1 MVYGDFLACF
11 PELNESIE
19 VWSDDEVGGVRNITA
34 VFIPSGGGDIKRRK
48 YTSGNTALDIT
59 DEDLLFV
66 HISYLDQIS
75 TGDYFRR
82 TDKIIWR
89 VVGKLDYAV
98 PADFNVLKVAKV
110 TGATIEQQEPLPVK
124 EGYFA

>member
-19 VWSDDEVGGVRNITA
+19 VWTEGMEDTRTITA
-34 VFIPSGGGDIKRRK
+34 VFIPSGGSNIKRRK
-48 YTSGNTALDIT
+48 YTSGNTSLDIT
-59 DEDLLFV
+59 DEDLLYV
-66 HISYLDQIS
+66 HVSYLSQIS

-98 PADFNVLKVAKV
+98 PADYNVLRVAKV
-110 TGATIEQQEPLPVK
+110 TGATQEQQDPLPVK

>member
-19 VWSDDEVGGVRNITA
+19 VWTEDTDDIRNITA
-34 VFIPSGGGDIKRRK
+34 VFIPSGGSDIKRRK
-48 YTSGNTALDIT
+48 YTSGNTSLDIT
-59 DEDLLFV
+59 EEDLLYV
-66 HISYLDQIS
+66 HVSYLPQIS

-98 PADFNVLKVAKV
+98 PADYNVLRVAKV
-110 TGATIEQQEPLPVK
+110 TGATQEQRDPLPVK

>member
-1 MVYGDFLACF
+1 MEYGDFLACF

-19 VWSDDEVGGVRNITA
+19 VWTEDTDDIRNITA
-34 VFIPSGGGDIKRRK
+34 VFIPSGGSDIKRRK
-48 YTSGNTALDIT
+48 YTSGNTSLDIT
-59 DEDLLFV
+59 DEDLLYV
-66 HISYLDQIS
+66 HVSYLPQIS

-98 PADFNVLKVAKV
+98 PADYNVLRVAKV
-110 TGATIEQQEPLPVK
+110 TGATQEQRDPLPVK

>member
-19 VWSDDEVGGVRNITA
+19 VWTEDTDDIRNITA
-34 VFIPSGGGDIKRRK
+34 VFIPSGGSDIKRRK
-48 YTSGNTALDIT
+48 YTSGYTSLDIT
-59 DEDLLFV
+59 DEDLLYV
-66 HISYLDQIS
+66 HVSYLPQIS

-98 PADFNVLKVAKV
+98 PADYNVLRVAKV
-110 TGATIEQQEPLPVK
+110 TGATQEQRDPLPVK

>member
-19 VWSDDEVGGVRNITA
+19 VWTEDMDDIRNITV
-34 VFIPSGGGDIKRRK
+34 VFIPSGGSDIKRRK
-48 YTSGNTALDIT
+48 YTSGNTSLDIT
-59 DEDLLFV
+59 DEDLLYV
-66 HISYLDQIS
+66 HVSYLPQIS

-98 PADFNVLKVAKV
+98 PADYNVLRVAKV
-110 TGATIEQQEPLPVK
+110 TGATQEQQDPLPVK

>member
-19 VWSDDEVGGVRNITA
+19 VWTEDMDDIRNITA
-34 VFIPSGGGDIKRRK
+34 VFIPSGGSDIKRRK
-48 YTSGNTALDIT
+48 YTSGNTSLDIT
-59 DEDLLFV
+59 DEDLLYV
-66 HISYLDQIS
+66 HVSYLSQIS

-98 PADFNVLKVAKV
+98 PADYNVLRVAKV
-110 TGATIEQQEPLPVK
+110 TGATQEQQDPLPVK

>member
-1 MVYGDFLACF
+1 MVYGDFLSCF

-19 VWSDDEVGGVRNITA
+19 VWTEDTDDIRNITA
-34 VFIPSGGGDIKRRK
+34 VFIPSGGSDIKRRK
-48 YTSGNTALDIT
+48 YTSGNTSLDIT
-59 DEDLLFV
+59 DEDLLYV
-66 HISYLDQIS
+66 HVSYLPQIS

-98 PADFNVLKVAKV
+98 PADYNVLRVAKV
-110 TGATIEQQEPLPVK
+110 TGATQEQRDPLPVK

>member
-1 MVYGDFLACF
+1 MIYGDFLACF

-19 VWSDDEVGGVRNITA
+19 VWTEDTDDIRNITA
-34 VFIPSGGGDIKRRK
+34 VFIPSGGSDIKRRK
-48 YTSGNTALDIT
+48 YTSGNTSLDIT
-59 DEDLLFV
+59 DEDLLYV
-66 HISYLDQIS
+66 HVSYLPQIS

-98 PADFNVLKVAKV
+98 PADYNVLRVAKV
-110 TGATIEQQEPLPVK
+110 TGATQEQRDPLPVK

>member
-19 VWSDDEVGGVRNITA
+19 VWTEDTDDIRNITA
-34 VFIPSGGGDIKRRK
+34 VFIPSEGSDIKRRK
-48 YTSGNTALDIT
+48 YTSGNTSLDIT
-59 DEDLLFV
+59 DEDLLYV
-66 HISYLDQIS
+66 HVSYLPQIS

-98 PADFNVLKVAKV
+98 PADYNVLRVAKV
-110 TGATIEQQEPLPVK
+110 TGATQEQRDPLPVK

>member
-19 VWSDDEVGGVRNITA
+19 VWTEDTDDIRNITA
-34 VFIPSGGGDIKRRK
+34 IFIPSGGSDIKRRK
-48 YTSGNTALDIT
+48 YTSGNTSLDIT
-59 DEDLLFV
+59 DEDLLYV
-66 HISYLDQIS
+66 HVSYLPQIS

-98 PADFNVLKVAKV
+98 PADYNVLRVAKV
-110 TGATIEQQEPLPVK
+110 TGATQEQRDPLPVK

>member
-19 VWSDDEVGGVRNITA
+19 VWTEDTDDIRNITA
-34 VFIPSGGGDIKRRK
+34 VFIPSGGSDIKRRK
-48 YTSGNTALDIT
+48 YTSGNTSLDIT
-59 DEDLLFV
+59 DEDLLYV
-66 HISYLDQIS
+66 HVSYLPQIS

-98 PADFNVLKVAKV
+98 PADYNVLRVAKV
-110 TGATIEQQEPLPVK
+110 TGATQEQRDPLPVK